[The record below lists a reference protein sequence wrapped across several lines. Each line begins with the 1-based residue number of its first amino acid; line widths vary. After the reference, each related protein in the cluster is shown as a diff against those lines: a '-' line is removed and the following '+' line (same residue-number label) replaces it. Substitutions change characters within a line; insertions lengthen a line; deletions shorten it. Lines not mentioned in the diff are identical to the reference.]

1 VLDRHPERL
10 LGVCVEGREGR
21 EGDEELNC
29 VEGNEASGRHIDER
43 PDAKLLGHDLHAPNV
58 EQTTNVQ
65 RKGTSKPS
73 VQLVEL
79 VPRFLCLCQDLLAK
93 RQILSLMQLHKYF
106 ECKFYNFHKIFTQ
119 PGSLRSLSLC
129 SVLPLPLLEQS
140 VSARLVRG
148 RIRN

>member
-43 PDAKLLGHDLHAPNV
+43 PDAKLLGHGLHALNV

-65 RKGTSKPS
+65 RKGMSKPS

-79 VPRFLCLCQDLLAK
+79 VPRFLCFCQDLLAE
-93 RQILSLMQLHKYF
+93 R
-106 ECKFYNFHKIFTQ
+106 
-119 PGSLRSLSLC
+119 
-129 SVLPLPLLEQS
+129 
-140 VSARLVRG
+140 
-148 RIRN
+148 